1 MSLWKRFKEVVSG
14 KSTEAESSSSSA
26 TTVNLNVVAR
36 GMTPAYAKQ
45 QKVDKKA
52 VHFPYDFDRWFARL
66 KPFTFNSEVLAVSP
80 ELATAMIRFY
90 QAHFKIRNAL
100 TNDDIKLLLDL
111 EDRIQ
116 RSIMVSNAE
125 TNSTN
130 GVFVRMS
137 NRSPKDGQ
145 PLLEKGKTVNS
156 EYESALRGIPD
167 TDPNRQMVAICD
179 VQMKI
184 LQCKDAAAVM
194 NLLLTS
200 ERVFLDL
207 YLALDCHE
215 ASKEDEW
222 STSVILREWQPKLR
236 QDFEFRLFVCNNK
249 VTAISQY
256 NHWCVYDSMHSDDA
270 QALPVK
276 LRAFAEKVH
285 PYIQQSS
292 YVLDLAVLGDEIV
305 VVELNPFDNTTGAC
319 MFDWRT
325 DHDILHGMNNS
336 DKPAFRVRHEVMP
349 NLSSTVKNML
359 SESVNDT
366 NDSQVESCSNQLRAL
381 SLNMTTRKTLK

>member
-1 MSLWKRFKEVVSG
+1 MSLWKKFKEVVSG
-14 KSTEAESSSSSA
+14 KSSEAESSSA
-26 TTVNLNVVAR
+26 PTVNLNVVAR

-45 QKVDKKA
+45 KIDKKA

-66 KPFTFNSEVLAVSP
+66 KPFTFNSDVLAVSP
-80 ELATAMIRFY
+80 ELAGAMTRFY

-100 TNDDIKLLLDL
+100 TNDDIRLLLDL
-111 EDRIQ
+111 EDRIKQ
-116 RSIMVSNAE
+116 SILAFNAA
-125 TNSTN
+125 TNSTS

-145 PLLEKGKTVNS
+145 PLLENGKTVGS
-156 EYESALRGIPD
+156 EYETALHGIPD
-167 TDPNRQMVAICD
+167 SDPNRQMVAICD
-179 VQMKI
+179 AQMKI

-200 ERVFLDL
+200 ERVFADL

-222 STSVILREWQPKLR
+222 STSVILREWQPQLR

-256 NHWCVYDSMHSDDA
+256 NHWCVYDSMHSDDVH
-270 QALPVK
+270 ALPEK

-285 PYIQQSS
+285 PYIEQSS
-292 YVLDLAVLGDEIV
+292 YVLDLAVLGDEIA

-319 MFDWRT
+319 MFDWKT
-325 DHDILHGMNNS
+325 DHDILHGVKDS

-349 NLSSTVKNML
+349 GLSTTVKNL
-359 SESVNDT
+359 IAENVKET
-366 NDSQVESCSNQLRAL
+366 NDSQIESCSNELRAL
-381 SLNMTTRKTLK
+381 SLNVSRKKLK